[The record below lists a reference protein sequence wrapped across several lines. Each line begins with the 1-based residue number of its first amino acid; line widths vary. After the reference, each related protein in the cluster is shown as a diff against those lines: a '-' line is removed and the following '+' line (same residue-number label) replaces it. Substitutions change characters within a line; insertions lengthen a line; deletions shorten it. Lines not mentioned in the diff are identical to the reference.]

1 MRPNIKD
8 TAGFSLIELV
18 ISLGILAIVGTMI
31 GQSTL
36 FSQQKAQQ
44 IDTQSKSYDDLKLI
58 MQRIRKDISIR
69 DASAATTTGPTS
81 LTLSIPTGSASRMNF
96 VRTVE
101 TRCRVLPGSGRKSI
115 DTTGVPQPMKACLDS
130 FGCKENEVPYVQ
142 WLRDGVESEQQ
153 PNQTT
158 LDWDASKKYALAGYG
173 LCFSENAGILH
184 TTGLVVN
191 LEFAEKSGRWRYF
204 TAVVKMESLSVP
216 IRKRNDV
223 DVVPQ

>member
-69 DASAATTTGPTS
+69 DASSATSTGPTS
-81 LTLSIPTGSASRMNF
+81 LTLSVPTGSASRMNF

-101 TRCRVLPGSGRKSI
+101 TRCRDLPGSGRKSI

-130 FGCKENEVPYVQ
+130 FGCQPTQVPYVQ
-142 WLRDGVESEQQ
+142 WLRDGVVSEQQ
-153 PNQTT
+153 PNQAT
-158 LDWDASKKYALAGYG
+158 LDLETNKKYALAGYG
-173 LCFSENAGILH
+173 LCFSENSGILH
-184 TTGLVVN
+184 STGLVVN
-191 LEFAEKSGRWRYF
+191 MEFAQKTGRWKVM